1 MALDL
6 PLGFYGGTKTRPGAR
21 VSSDVNSRYWSNPH
35 RGHICRLEDPF
46 RGSGLSC
53 ATYVNSKLIQTTVS
67 SKFMHTVLQRFISPQ
82 HVGAGA
88 CELAP

>member
-6 PLGFYGGTKTRPGAR
+6 PLGFYGGPQTRPWAC
-21 VSSDVNSRYWSNPH
+21 VSSDVNNRYWSNPH

-46 RGSGLSC
+46 RGSGLSS
-53 ATYVNSKLIQTTVS
+53 ATDVNSKLIQTTVS
-67 SKFMHTVLQRFISPQ
+67 SQFMHTVLQRSISPQ
-82 HVGAGA
+82 HVRAGA